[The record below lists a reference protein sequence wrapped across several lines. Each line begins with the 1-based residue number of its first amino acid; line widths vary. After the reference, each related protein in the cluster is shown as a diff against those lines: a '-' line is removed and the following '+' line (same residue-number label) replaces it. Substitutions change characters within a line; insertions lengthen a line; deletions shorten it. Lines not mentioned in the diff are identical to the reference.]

1 MAELADAL
9 DSGSSGSNTVQVQV
23 LLSAPSRK
31 ASDPGVFFVL
41 RRWPSAEA
49 GWGIFTVFVREL
61 LPAGWLPG
69 RWAFSLSR
77 LRVTGRGI
85 SITFGGELLPAGW
98 LPGRWGIFSVPA
110 ACDRVGHIYSFCA
123 RIAPRR
129 GEKFFRPCKI
139 DRCPWNEPGPERP
152 AGAGRMGQ
160 GCPVPGRFRRRLTA
174 VPGEDCPRFFA
185 SEAAKSMEKFPRN
198 PALIGQN
205 QPEAIRKIRER

>member
-31 ASDPGVFFVL
+31 ASDPGAFFVL
-41 RRWPSAEA
+41 RCWPSAEA
-49 GWGIFTVFVREL
+49 GWGISIAF
-61 LPAGWLPG
+61 G
-69 RWAFSLSR
+69 R
-77 LRVTGRGI
+77 
-85 SITFGGELLPAGW
+85 ELLPAGW

-174 VPGEDCPRFFA
+174 VPGEDCPRF
-185 SEAAKSMEKFPRN
+185 SLQKPQN
-198 PALIGQN
+198 PWKNFRGT
-205 QPEAIRKIRER
+205 PH

>member
-1 MAELADAL
+1 MYADMAELADAL

-31 ASDPGVFFVL
+31 ASDPGAFFIL

-49 GWGIFTVFVREL
+49 RWGIFTAFVREL
-61 LPAGWLPG
+61 LPAG
-69 RWAFSLSR
+69 A
-77 LRVTGRGI
+77 
-85 SITFGGELLPAGW
+85 
-98 LPGRWGIFSVPA
+98 
-110 ACDRVGHIYSFCA
+110 
-123 RIAPRR
+123 
-129 GEKFFRPCKI
+129 EKIFRPCKI

-152 AGAGRMGQ
+152 AGAGRMMGQ

-174 VPGEDCPRFFA
+174 VSGKDCPRFFA

-205 QPEAIRKIRER
+205 QPEPSRQSGR